1 MSATLTIERALKNV
15 DEAVERVLNDQDQR
29 FPEAASIGDT
39 VRQGDVY
46 IQKIADVTTTPA
58 FYRKLDNPTFPYQ
71 LAPGNTKGSR
81 HMLEHAD
88 GVTVYAVNIKEIAP
102 EQAEDFQ
109 AIRDSVAAI
118 EEEIAKFSRAASGE
132 TAEQA
137 NVWTSESR
145 RLSDEISNV
154 LGFCGPIFNLTK
166 ESKISHPEHGDWI
179 LGAGSYRIV
188 FQRTVDTNL
197 NIRRVF
203 D

>member
-29 FPEAASIGDT
+29 FPEAASLGDT

-46 IQKIADVTTTPA
+46 IQKIADVTATPV
-58 FYRKLDNPTFPYQ
+58 FYRKLDNPKFPYQ

-88 GVTVYAVNIKEIAP
+88 GVTVYALNIKEVAP

-109 AIRDSVAAI
+109 AIRDSVATL
-118 EEEIAKFSRAASGE
+118 EKEMAKFSRALTGE
-132 TAEQA
+132 TEDQA
-137 NVWTSESR
+137 RNWSSGSR
-145 RLSDEISNV
+145 RVSDEIANV

-166 ESKISHPEHGDWI
+166 ETKISHPEHGDWI
-179 LGAGSYRIV
+179 LGPGSYRIV
-188 FQRTVDTNL
+188 FQRTVDTDL
-197 NIRRVF
+197 QIRRVF

>member
-1 MSATLTIERALKNV
+1 MSATLTIENALKAV

-29 FPEAASIGDT
+29 FPDAASIGDT

-58 FYRKLDNPTFPYQ
+58 FYKKLDNPTFPYQ

-88 GVTVYAVNIKEIAP
+88 GVTVYAVNIKEVAP

-109 AIRDSVAAI
+109 AIRDSVDAI
-118 EEEIAKFSRAASGE
+118 EEEIEKFSRALSGE
-132 TAEQA
+132 TEAQA

-145 RLSDEISNV
+145 RLADEISNV

-166 ESKISHPEHGDWI
+166 ETKISHPEHGDWI

>member
-1 MSATLTIERALKNV
+1 
-15 DEAVERVLNDQDQR
+15 
-29 FPEAASIGDT
+29 
-39 VRQGDVY
+39 
-46 IQKIADVTTTPA
+46 
-58 FYRKLDNPTFPYQ
+58 
-71 LAPGNTKGSR
+71 
-81 HMLEHAD
+81 MLEHSD
-88 GVTVYAVNIKEIAP
+88 GVTVYAVNNKEIAP